1 MSRAKVSQK
10 PARTAKINIV
20 WRVRKLWKKTQ
31 PAIEKSAIF
40 VCDRWNTIRIV
51 CSVRVFM
58 QPRRKLPPWTDCS
71 SVASNKTRIFSAAS
85 QRRWLFSS
93 RNIFAIV
100 WLFCVFVCI
109 HIFSFHRIR
118 CSFYLTLLCAAL
130 LFIVAFCCE
139 CMQNIVQ
146 KIRLRFSFRFFFD
159 LFFLVFSFSLSG
171 YVYKS

>member
-1 MSRAKVSQK
+1 MKKKHNRRLKRARYLYAIDEIQSESCVVCACSCNQDENYH
-10 PARTAKINIV
+10 PEQIVHLWHRTKHV
-20 WRVRKLWKKTQ
+20 YFRPQVKDDGFSLL
-31 PAIEKSAIF
+31 AIF
-40 VCDRWNTIRIV
+40 SLLFGCF
-51 CSVRVFM
+51 VF
-58 QPRRKLPPWTDCS
+58 S
-71 SVASNKTRIFSAAS
+71 
-85 QRRWLFSS
+85 
-93 RNIFAIV
+93 
-100 WLFCVFVCI
+100 CVF
-109 HIFSFHRIR
+109 IFFRSIFFRIR